1 MIITGAILTDGFNF
15 KSQYSAPDAP
25 TIGTITILSNT
36 SANVRFT
43 APANA
48 GHSPII
54 GYTAIA
60 FPGSIRNEVLDPNA
74 SNITITGL
82 SDNTYYT
89 FSVTA
94 NNGEAP
100 SANSASSVAMLT
112 DGYPPA
118 PAIGYAEYTSA
129 TTANIVYTAPAYN
142 GNSVITSYTAVS
154 NVGGITA
161 TVSTANSGNITVT
174 GLPNNITYGFTVY
187 ATNQYGSSAP
197 SGISNGIFASPVIFT
212 PPAAP
217 TIVYALV
224 RDGVSANIV
233 YTAPASNGNSV
244 ITSYT
249 ARSTPG
255 NVTATVIT
263 ATSGNISIGG
273 LTRNTSYTFTV
284 TANNAI
290 GTSANSAI
298 SNSITT
304 LTVPDAPIMATWE
317 ASDGA
322 ANIGYTAPSFNGNSP
337 ITSYT
342 LTTVPENRTVTRQGA
357 GSSNISIIGL
367 DINTTYVF
375 AVYATNNIGSSIL
388 SSFSGYLTPTIATDT
403 YFRYVTLLISADG
416 TNNANNNVFVDS
428 STNNFAITRNG
439 DATTG
444 TFAPYGTKW
453 SNYFDGSSYMYP
465 DSALNTAMG
474 AGFAGNIIS
483 FEMWIYPTNFNG
495 GSYGQSLTGA
505 YAAVAANGRWLIYLE
520 KTAATTSKLNFSYT
534 TGTGTQNDLASTAS
548 AITQNQWNHIAVTVD
563 ATTSSSAT
571 VKLFAN
577 GVLLNT
583 FTSQNMSTQTA
594 YYRAAVIGGA
604 NSQYVSEFFGYIS
617 DFRILKDSFA
627 YTGNYTVP
635 TAPLTAIT
643 NTVLLTCQSNRFKD
657 NATNNHTLTLAG
669 TPKVLKFSPYAA
681 DKSYPADVYGG
692 SAYFDGSG
700 DYLSFQTNQ
709 TPLALSNSDFTLEAW
724 VYRTSSS
731 SGIIFIGQGDNGTA
745 AGSAYVLY
753 VSSSATS
760 DVYGTSFPGGGV
772 GITSPNPPVNTWAH
786 VAWVRTGGTYSSYL
800 NGVRVGTASTLS
812 TNSINVGSAANAP
825 CIGSATNGT
834 AQMQGYIS
842 NLRLIKG
849 SGGYDATQT
858 TIQIP
863 TVPLTAITNTSL
875 LCNFTNA
882 GIYDAS
888 MNTNLRTV
896 NDVKLSTTQYRYGLS
911 SMAFDGT
918 TDFVTVTGNQ
928 QALYSMGTADFTIEM
943 WVYTLSNNGH
953 LIDTNNGGDASG
965 SGRFAMQ
972 ITSNQLQA
980 YNSTGTT
987 MIIGGTINTNQWYH
1001 IAYARASGVSK
1012 LFIDGQQVG
1021 STYTDTNNFVCGN
1034 ANRPVFGVN
1043 GYDEASAPM
1052 NGYIDDLRITRGYA
1066 RYTTNFEMNQI
1077 NQRAFETK

>member
-1 MIITGAILTDGFNF
+1 MIITGTILTDGLNF
-15 KSQYSAPDAP
+15 KAQQFAPNAP

-43 APANA
+43 APSFA
-48 GHSPII
+48 GHSQII

-60 FPGSIRNEVLDPNA
+60 FPGSIINEVLNPNA

-94 NNGEAP
+94 NNSEAP
-100 SANSASSVAMLT
+100 SANSSSSGVMLT
-112 DGYPPA
+112 DSYPPA
-118 PAIGYAEYTSA
+118 PTISYAEYTSN
-129 TTANIVYTAPAYN
+129 TTANIVYVAPAYN
-142 GNSVITSYTAVS
+142 GNSAITSYTAVS

-161 TVSTANSGNITVT
+161 TVSTANSGNILVT
-174 GLPNNITYGFTVY
+174 NLPNNITYGFTVY
-187 ATNQYGSSAP
+187 AVNQYGRGLSSN
-197 SGISNGIFASPVIFT
+197 ISNGIFLSPVIFT
-212 PPAAP
+212 SPAAP
-217 TIVYALV
+217 TIVYTRA
-224 RDGVSANIV
+224 RDGISADIV
-233 YTAPASNGNSV
+233 YTEPTINGNSA

-249 ARSTPG
+249 ARSIPG
-255 NVTATVIT
+255 NVTATVST
-263 ATSGNISIGG
+263 ANSGNIIISGLSI
-273 LTRNTSYTFTV
+273 NTSYTFTL

-304 LTVPDAPIMATWE
+304 LTIPDAPIMATWE

-357 GSSNISIIGL
+357 VSSNISIIGL
-367 DINTTYVF
+367 NSNTTYVF
-375 AVYATNNIGSSIL
+375 AVYATNSVGSSIL

-403 YFRYVTLLISADG
+403 YFRYVTLLLSADG

-428 STNNFAITRNG
+428 SINTLTITRAG
-439 DATTG
+439 EATPG

-465 DSALNTAMG
+465 DSAINTAMG
-474 AGFAGNIIS
+474 TGFAGNILS
-483 FEMWIYPTNFNG
+483 FEMWIYPTNFDHA
-495 GSYGQSLTGA
+495 SYAPSLLSA
-505 YAAVAANGRWLIYLE
+505 YAAVAQNGRWLLVVD
-520 KTAATTSKLNFSYT
+520 KTSAATTNLVFGWT
-534 TGTGTQNDLASTAS
+534 TGTGTQTGVTTTTSP
-548 AITQNQWNHIAVTVD
+548 ITRNQWNHVVATVD

-571 VKLFAN
+571 IKLFVN

-583 FTSQNMSTQTA
+583 FTGQNMSTQTS
-594 YYRAAVIGGA
+594 YYRAVVIGGA
-604 NSQYVSEFFGYIS
+604 ASNYLSEFLGYIS
-617 DFRILKDSFA
+617 DLRILKGSFA
-627 YTGNYTVP
+627 YTDNYTVP

-669 TPKVLKFSPYAA
+669 TPAVYKFSPYAA

-692 SAYFDGSG
+692 SAHFDGSG

-745 AGSAYVLY
+745 AGSAYIFY

-760 DVYGTSFPGGGV
+760 DLYIGSAGP
-772 GITSPNPPVNTWAH
+772 GITSPNPTVGTWAH
-786 VAWVRTGGTYSSYL
+786 VAWCRTGGTYSSYL
-800 NGVRVGTASTLS
+800 NGARVGTNATLGSTS
-812 TNSINVGSAANAP
+812 VNVGSTANAP

-834 AQMQGYIS
+834 APMQGYIS

-896 NDVKLSTTQYRYGLS
+896 GDAKISTTQSKFGGS

-918 TDFVTVTGNQ
+918 GDFVTVRGNQ

-943 WVYTLSNNGH
+943 WVYTSSVNGH

-965 SGRFAMQ
+965 TGRFAIQ
-972 ITSNQLQA
+972 INSSQLQA

-987 MIIGGTINTNQWYH
+987 MIIGGTINTNQWHH
-1001 IAYARASGVSK
+1001 IAYARASGSSK
-1012 LFIDGQQVG
+1012 LFIDGEQVG

-1043 GYDEASAPM
+1043 GYDESSTPM
-1052 NGYIDDLRITRGYA
+1052 NGYIDDLRITRGIA
-1066 RYTTNFEMNQI
+1066 RYTTNFGTP
-1077 NQRAFETK
+1077 QRGLEKK

>member
-1 MIITGAILTDGFNF
+1 MIITGTILTDGLNF
-15 KSQYSAPDAP
+15 KAQQFAPNAP

-43 APANA
+43 APSFA
-48 GHSPII
+48 GHSQII

-60 FPGSIRNEVLDPNA
+60 FPGGVKTEVLNPNA

-94 NNGEAP
+94 NNSEAP
-100 SANSASSVAMLT
+100 SANSVSSVAMLT

-118 PAIGYAEYTSA
+118 PAISYAVYTSN
-129 TTANIVYTAPAYN
+129 TTANIVYTAPTYN

-161 TVSTANSGNITVT
+161 TVSTANSGNILVT
-174 GLPNNITYGFTVY
+174 NLPNNITYGFTVY
-187 ATNQYGSSAP
+187 ATNQYGSSVP
-197 SGISNGIFASPVIFT
+197 SNISNGIFLSPVIFT
-212 PPAAP
+212 PPGAP
-217 TIVYALV
+217 TILYAQA

-233 YTAPASNGNSV
+233 YTSPISNGNSA

-255 NVTATVIT
+255 NVTATGIT
-263 ATSGNISIGG
+263 EISGNINIGG
-273 LTRNTSYTFTV
+273 LSRNTTYTFTV

-304 LTVPDAPIMATWE
+304 PTVPDAPIMATWE
-317 ASDGA
+317 AADGA
-322 ANIGYTAPSFNGNSP
+322 ANIGYTAPTFNGNSP

-342 LTTVPENRTVTRQGA
+342 LTTVPENRTVTRQGV
-357 GSSNISIIGL
+357 GNGNISITGL
-367 DINTTYVF
+367 DYNTTYVF
-375 AVYATNNIGSSIL
+375 AVYATNLVGSSIL
-388 SSFSGYLTPTIATDT
+388 SSFSGYLIPTIATDP
-403 YFRYVTLLISADG
+403 YFRYVTLLLSGDG
-416 TNNANNNVFVDS
+416 TNNANNKVFVDS
-428 STNNFAITRNG
+428 SINQFPITRNG
-439 DATTG
+439 DTTPG

-465 DSALNTAMG
+465 DSAINTAMG
-474 AGFAGNIIS
+474 TGFAGNILS
-483 FEMWIYPTNFNG
+483 FEMWIYPTNFDHA
-495 GSYGQSLTGA
+495 SYAPSLLSA
-505 YAAVAANGRWLIYLE
+505 YAAVAQNGRWYLVVD
-520 KTAATTSKLNFSYT
+520 KTSAATTNLVFGWT
-534 TGTGTQNDLASTAS
+534 TGTGTQTGVVTTTSP
-548 AITQNQWNHIAVTVD
+548 ITRNQWNHVVATVD
-563 ATTSSSAT
+563 ATTAASAT
-571 VKLFAN
+571 IKLFVN

-583 FTSQNMSTQTA
+583 FTGQNMSTQTS
-594 YYRAAVIGGA
+594 YYRAVVIGGA
-604 NSQYVSEFFGYIS
+604 ASNYLSEFLGYIS
-617 DFRILKDSFA
+617 DLRILKGSFA
-627 YTGNYTVP
+627 YTDNYTVP

-657 NATNNHTLTLAG
+657 NSANNFALTLAG
-669 TPKVLKFSPYAA
+669 TPAVYKFSPYAA

-709 TPLALSNSDFTLEAW
+709 TPLALSNSDWTVEAW

-745 AGSAYVLY
+745 AGSAYIFY

-760 DVYGTSFPGGGV
+760 DVYGTSFSGGGL

-786 VAWVRTGGTYSSYL
+786 VAWCRTGGTYSSYL
-800 NGVRVGTASTLS
+800 NGVRVGTNATLGS
-812 TNSINVGSAANAP
+812 NSINVGSTANAP
-825 CIGSATNGT
+825 CIGSATNGV
-834 AQMQGYIS
+834 APMQGYIS

-858 TIQIP
+858 TLTIP
-863 TVPLTAITNTSL
+863 TSPLTAITNTSL
-875 LCNFTNA
+875 LCNFTNI
-882 GIYDAS
+882 GVYDGS
-888 MNTNLRTV
+888 MNTNLITV
-896 NDVKLSTTQYRYGLS
+896 GDAKISTTQSKFGGS

-918 TDFVTVTGNQ
+918 GDFVTVRGNQ
-928 QALYSMGTADFTIEM
+928 QVLYSMGTANFTIEM
-943 WVYTLSNNGH
+943 WVYTSSVNGH

-965 SGRFAMQ
+965 TGRFAIQ
-972 ITSNQLQA
+972 INSSQLQA

-987 MIIGGTINTNQWYH
+987 MIIGGTINTNQWHH
-1001 IAYARASGVSK
+1001 IAYARASGSSK
-1012 LFIDGQQVG
+1012 LFIDGEQVG

-1043 GYDEASAPM
+1043 GYDETSTIF
-1052 NGYIDDLRITRGYA
+1052 NGYIDDLRITRGIA
-1066 RYTTNFEMNQI
+1066 RYTTNFGTP
-1077 NQRAFETK
+1077 QRGLEKK

>member
-15 KSQYSAPDAP
+15 RSQYTAPDAP
-25 TIGTITILSNT
+25 TISTITILSNT

-43 APANA
+43 APAYA

-60 FPGSIRNEVLDPNA
+60 FPGSIRNEVLNPNA

-94 NNGEAP
+94 NNSEAP
-100 SANSASSVAMLT
+100 SSNSASSAAMLT

-118 PAIGYAEYTSA
+118 PTIGYAEYTST

-142 GNSVITSYTAVS
+142 GNSAITSYTAVS
-154 NVGGITA
+154 NVGNITA
-161 TVSTANSGNITVT
+161 TVSTANSGNILVT

-233 YTAPASNGNSV
+233 YTAPALNGNST

-255 NVTATVIT
+255 NVTATVNT
-263 ATSGNISIGG
+263 ANSGNISIGG
-273 LTRNTSYTFTV
+273 LTRNTAYTFTV

-337 ITSYT
+337 IVSYT

-357 GSSNISIIGL
+357 GSSNISITGL
-367 DINTTYVF
+367 DFNTTYVF
-375 AVYATNNIGSSIL
+375 AVYATNSVGSSIL
-388 SSFSGYLTPTIATDT
+388 SSFSGYLTPTLVTDT
-403 YFRYVTLLISADG
+403 FFKYVTLLISANG
-416 TNNANNNVFVDS
+416 TNNANNKVFVDS
-428 STNNFAITRNG
+428 STNNFAITRVG
-439 DATTG
+439 DSTPG

-474 AGFAGNIIS
+474 AGFAGNVIS

-617 DFRILKDSFA
+617 DFRILKGSFA

-643 NTVLLTCQSNRFKD
+643 NTVLLTCQSYGFKD

-669 TPKVLKFSPYAA
+669 TPKVLKFSPYAS
-681 DKSYPADVYGG
+681 DKSYPADVYSG
-692 SAYFDGSG
+692 SVYLDGNDALTIPDSTAFTMG
-700 DYLSFQTNQ
+700 TNNFTIECWVYLSSVAQQ
-709 TPLALSNSDFTLEAW
+709 
-724 VYRTSSS
+724 V
-731 SGIIFIGQGDNGTA
+731 FIGTCDAPGNQG
-745 AGSAYVLY
+745 SMSFVLGLN
-753 VSSSATS
+753 
-760 DVYGTSFPGGGV
+760 GTSFPYVAVGYAGTMYFSTFGTTAKINQWYHIAGVRNGAMVNVYVNGVKGPDLNMAALAITDSSQVV
-772 GITSPNPPVNTWAH
+772 GIGRNGAGNFEYVTGWISD
-786 VAWVRTGGTYSSYL
+786 VRI
-800 NGVRVGTASTLS
+800 V
-812 TNSINVGSAANAP
+812 
-825 CIGSATNGT
+825 NGT
-834 AQMQGYIS
+834 AVYTA
-842 NLRLIKG
+842 N
-849 SGGYDATQT
+849 T
-858 TIQIP
+858 TPP
-863 TVPLTAITNTSL
+863 TTPLTAIANTQL

-911 SMAFDGT
+911 SMFFDGT

-1012 LFIDGQQVG
+1012 LFIDGEQVG

-1043 GYDEASAPM
+1043 GYDEASTPM
-1052 NGYIDDLRITRGYA
+1052 NGYIDDLRITQGYA
-1066 RYTTNFEMNQI
+1066 RYTTTGFAPP
-1077 NQRAFETK
+1077 QRAFETK